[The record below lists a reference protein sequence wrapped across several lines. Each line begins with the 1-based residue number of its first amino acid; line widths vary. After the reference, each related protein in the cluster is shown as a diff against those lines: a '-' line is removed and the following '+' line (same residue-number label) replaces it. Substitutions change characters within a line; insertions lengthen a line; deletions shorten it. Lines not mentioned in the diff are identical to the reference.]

1 MKKTIMT
8 SLILG
13 SMALTLGSIFST
25 PAFSACP
32 LNQEKPVCE
41 KPAPVEGPIKVRP
54 MSPEER
60 EQYRAQK
67 KAEFE
72 SRLNL
77 TKKQKTQLE
86 QIKADEK
93 KQLEPY
99 REKIR
104 QEQAKI
110 DELFQKQ
117 REIRMESMK
126 KFENTLTTEQKEE
139 LLKIQ
144 EEMKA
149 EMEKVGHPFGPGPE
163 GRPIPPRHH
172 GPHHMC
178 PPDCGCNCHNPEM
191 KAPDQAD
198 CKCPCHEK

>member
-32 LNQEKPVCE
+32 LNKEKPACE

-60 EQYRAQK
+60 EKYRAQK

-77 TKKQKTQLE
+77 TQKQKEQLE
-86 QIKADEK
+86 QIKTEERK
-93 KQLEPY
+93 KLEPY
-99 REKIR
+99 REKIK
-104 QEQAKI
+104 QEQEKI
-110 DELFQKQ
+110 AELFQKQ
-117 REIRMESMK
+117 KEVRMQSMK
-126 KFENTLTTEQKEE
+126 KFENILTTEQKEE

-144 EEMKA
+144 EEMK
-149 EMEKVGHPFGPGPE
+149 EEIQKKGTPLTTNPIEKPM
-163 GRPIPPRHH
+163 PPKHH
-172 GPHHMC
+172 GPHMC
-178 PPDCGCNCHNPEM
+178 PPDCECNCHNPKA
-191 KAPDQAD
+191 KAPDKAD
-198 CKCPCHEK
+198 CKCPCHER

>member
-1 MKKTIMT
+1 MKKTIIT
-8 SLILG
+8 SLLLG
-13 SMALTLGSIFST
+13 SMALTLGSLFST
-25 PAFSACP
+25 PALSACP
-32 LNQEKPVCE
+32 LNKEKPTCE
-41 KPAPVEGPIKVRP
+41 KPAPIDCQHTMKP
-54 MSPEER
+54 MTPEER

-77 TKKQKTQLE
+77 TKKQKAQLE
-86 QIKADEK
+86 QIKTEER

-144 EEMKA
+144 EEMKT
-149 EMEKVGHPFGPGPE
+149 EMQKPGHPFGPGPE
-163 GRPIPPRHH
+163 GRPMPPKHH
-172 GPHHMC
+172 GPHMC
-178 PPDCGCNCHNPEM
+178 PPDCECNCHNPKE

-198 CKCPCHEK
+198 CKCPCHNK